1 MNSGRHGTGSDAE
14 RHGTGS
20 DAECDGTGSDAVGT
34 VSRRRYLALGAGGL
48 AGGAAGCLG
57 GSATP
62 GGGDGDDGPTA
73 VASFF
78 TFYDYGRRLAEGTA
92 VTVENLVPTGL
103 HGHGWEPDPSIQRRI
118 TDADA
123 FVYVGPDFQP
133 WADRAIDTVADEAS
147 ETAIV
152 NAREGVDLI
161 DLGEGLDEDEAV
173 ENAKD
178 PHFWLDPER
187 AKRSVENVADGLIG
201 IAPEAE
207 AAIRENAAALTA
219 DLDGLDAD
227 WESTFEAADRDVVF
241 LAAHNAFGYL
251 ADRYGTTI
259 EPLVVNLAADGDVR
273 PADMR
278 RAQETIAANDIRHI
292 GAAVFEPIRP
302 ARQLLE
308 QTDVAAYVPV
318 TPYAGTAESWA
329 ERGWGYFDIARQ
341 VNLPTF
347 RVLLGVDELEDVSF
361 ADYGRN
367 FEP

>member
-1 MNSGRHGTGSDAE
+1 MNAGRDAT
-14 RHGTGS
+14 RPT
-20 DAECDGTGSDAVGT
+20 T
-34 VSRRRYLALGAGGL
+34 RRRFLALGAGGL
-48 AGGAAGCLG
+48 AGGTAGCLG
-57 GSATP
+57 GSAAP
-62 GGGDGDDGPTA
+62 GNADGDDGPTA

-78 TFYDYGRRLAEGTA
+78 TFFDYGRRLAEGTA

-123 FVYVGPDFQP
+123 FVHVGPDFQP
-133 WADRAIDTVADEAS
+133 WADRAIDTLADEAG
-147 ETAIV
+147 ETAVV
-152 NAREGVDLI
+152 NAREGIDLI
-161 DLGEGLDEDEAV
+161 DLVEGLDEDEAV
-173 ENAKD
+173 ESGKD

-187 AKRSVENVADGLIG
+187 AKRSVRNIADGLIG
-201 IAPEAE
+201 IAPDAE
-207 AAIRENAAALTA
+207 ARIRENATALES
-219 DLDGLDAD
+219 DLDDLDAE
-227 WESTFEAADRDVVF
+227 WESTFDVADRDVVF

-251 ADRYGTTI
+251 ADRYGTAI

-278 RAQETIAANDIRHI
+278 RAQETIATNEIRHI

-302 ARQLLE
+302 ARRLLE
-308 QTDVAAYVPV
+308 QTRVDSYYPV

-329 ERGWGYFDIARQ
+329 ERGWGYFDIARR

-347 RVLLGVDELEDVSF
+347 RILLGIEAPEDVAF

>member
-1 MNSGRHGTGSDAE
+1 MNSE
-14 RHGTGS
+14 RIATTS
-20 DAECDGTGSDAVGT
+20 
-34 VSRRRYLALGAGGL
+34 VSRRRFL
-48 AGGAAGCLG
+48 AGGAGGVVGGLAGCLG
-57 GSATP
+57 GSAGSGGGENAGGGTDAD
-62 GGGDGDDGPTA
+62 GGDGDAGGPVV

-78 TFYDYGRRLAEGTA
+78 TFYDYARRLAEGTA
-92 VTVENLVPTGL
+92 ITVENLVPTGL

-133 WADRAIDTVADEAS
+133 WADRAIDTLGA
-147 ETAIV
+147 ETAETAVV

-161 DLGEGLDEDEAV
+161 DLGEGLGEEEAV
-173 ENAKD
+173 EDARD

-187 AKRSVENVADGLIG
+187 ATLAVENVAAGLIDV
-201 IAPEAE
+201 APDAE
-207 AAIRENAAALTA
+207 EAIRENASALEADLA
-219 DLDGLDAD
+219 DLD
-227 WESTFEAADRDVVF
+227 STWAEAFEAAERDVVF

-308 QTDVAAYVPV
+308 QTDVAAYFPV

-329 ERGWGYFDIARQ
+329 ERGWGYFDIARE

-347 RVLLGVDELEDVSF
+347 RILLGVDDPEDVTF

>member
-1 MNSGRHGTGSDAE
+1 MNSERTGP
-14 RHGTGS
+14 TGP
-20 DAECDGTGSDAVGT
+20 
-34 VSRRRYLALGAGGL
+34 SRRRFLAGGAGGL
-48 AGGAAGCLG
+48 VGGLAGCLG
-57 GSATP
+57 GSAT
-62 GGGDGDDGPTA
+62 GGGGNGGSGGGNDDADGDGPTV

-78 TFYDYGRRLAEGTA
+78 TFYDYARRLAAGTGM
-92 VTVENLVPTGL
+92 TVENLVPTGL

-133 WADRAIDTVADEAS
+133 WADRAIDTLAA
-147 ETAIV
+147 ETAETAVV

-161 DLGEGLDEDEAV
+161 DLGAGLGEEEAV

-187 AKRSVENVADGLIG
+187 AALAVENVADGLIDV
-201 IAPEAE
+201 APDAE
-207 AAIRENAAALTA
+207 EAIRENAAALEADLA
-219 DLDGLDAD
+219 DLDAE
-227 WESTFEAADRDVVF
+227 WAETFEAAERDVVF

-308 QTDVAAYVPV
+308 QTDVEAYFPV

-329 ERGWGYFDIARQ
+329 ERGWGYFDIARE

-347 RVLLGVDELEDVSF
+347 RILLGVDDPADADFV
-361 ADYGRN
+361 DYGRN